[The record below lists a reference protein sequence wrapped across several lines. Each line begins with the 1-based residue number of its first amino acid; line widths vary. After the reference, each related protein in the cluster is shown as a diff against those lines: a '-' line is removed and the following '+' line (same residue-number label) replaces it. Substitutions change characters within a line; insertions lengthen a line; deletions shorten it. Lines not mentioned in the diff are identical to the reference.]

1 MKRKEVVRPTID
13 HVDLIGRHGD
23 ELTAFEIMQQTGLSK
38 NSVFKLQRMIK
49 DAKESRLEIPARC
62 NDNTRRLYVYIK
74 LQYDPACRRVKTQPP
89 AVVTK
94 VEDDCEISPEISP
107 VILWKQLM
115 EINAKLDRLLQGD
128 QALKFRGHQIGIDDL

>member
-1 MKRKEVVRPTID
+1 MKRKEVVRPNID

-23 ELTAFEIMQQTGLSK
+23 ELTAFEIMQTTGLSK
-38 NSVFKLQRMIK
+38 NTVFKLQRMIR
-49 DAKESRLEIPARC
+49 DAKESRLEIPAKC
-62 NDNTRRLYVYIK
+62 QDKTRWLYEYVKI
-74 LQYDPACRRVKTQPP
+74 QYDPACRVKPQPP

-94 VEDDCEISPEISP
+94 VDDCKISPEISP